1 MQRKQPGHKRTKLKI
16 SSRHAQRRLVQRA
29 PGLSFYEL
37 EHMVFRG
44 EYKTLCRQSCT
55 RSLCKAD
62 GPDGPVYFIL
72 NRERRS
78 IVTVLTAKQASL
90 WLAQVNDKVKEGADG

>member
-1 MQRKQPGHKRTKLKI
+1 MQRRQPGHRRTKLRI
-16 SSRHAQRRLVQRA
+16 SSRHAQKRIVQRA

-44 EYKTLCRQSCT
+44 EYTILCRQSCT

-90 WLAQVNDKVKEGADG
+90 WLAKDNVQSKEGTDG